1 MRILIY
7 TGKGG
12 VGKTSMAAA
21 AACRIAK
28 SGRKVIIMSTDPAHS
43 LGDSFGVLLDDEP
56 REIMPGLSAFEAD
69 PVEESRRAWG
79 SLQDYFKQLIN
90 EKTDGGLAADE
101 VLLIPTLQ
109 ELFAMLRVRDIY
121 QKNECDV
128 LILDCAPTG
137 ETLSLLRF
145 PKRMAKTVGSWIP
158 FLRKFTFGAGTMI
171 TLRTGVPRPQDKV
184 FTDFQKLTDR
194 LVELQGI
201 ICDPD
206 ITTMRIVATPE
217 RIPLDEAK
225 RSYDCMC
232 SFGFNADALIINR
245 IYPEK
250 ALEGY
255 FRPWIELQKKNIAWA
270 RENFPGLRLFYMNLK
285 DDELRGTESLLQAA
299 EEVYGE
305 EDLTET
311 YGKNGKAEKQD
322 EDGVIHLEL

>member
-21 AACRIAK
+21 AACRIAQAGK
-28 SGRKVIIMSTDPAHS
+28 KVIVMSTDPAHS
-43 LGDSFGVLLDDEP
+43 LGDSFGMALDDEP
-56 REIMPGLSAFEAD
+56 REIMPGLTAFEID

-109 ELFAMLRVRDIY
+109 ELFSMLRVLDIY
-121 QKNECDV
+121 RKNEYDV
-128 LILDCAPTG
+128 LIMDCAPTG

-145 PKRMAKTVGSWIP
+145 PRRMEKTVASWIP
-158 FLRKFTFGAGTMI
+158 FLRKFTLGAGTMI
-171 TLRTGVPRPQDKV
+171 TLRTGVPKPQDKV

-201 ICDPD
+201 IGDPEV
-206 ITTMRIVATPE
+206 TSMRIVATPE

-232 SFGFNADALIINR
+232 EYGFNADALIINR
-245 IYPEK
+245 IYPEE

-255 FRPWIELQKKNIAWA
+255 FRPWIELQKENIAWA
-270 RENFPGLRLFYMNLK
+270 GENFPGLRLFYMHLK
-285 DDELRGTESLLQAA
+285 DDELRGTKSLLEAA

-305 EDLTET
+305 EDITVI
-311 YGKNGKAEKQD
+311 YHKNGIRGERD
-322 EDGVIHLEL
+322 EDDVIHLEL